1 MNWSI
6 YRVNI
11 HMRVCMCNCNL
22 EHEHIEYA
30 LKIANSIWACEHAG
44 LTWWLSGKESTC
56 SAGDADLIPG
66 LEDSPGEGNGNPLRY
81 SCLGN
86 PMGRASWQ
94 ATVHEVTKQSDTTE
108 QLNNMN
114 ILQLASPY
122 EPVPLASM
130 RKAWSARATSISAAA
145 ALPLPNLLPYPGV
158 STDSNGL
165 RVSPEIYKLS
175 ATVKGNYI
183 LLLLLQLL
191 HLSEIALLSISF
203 FFLNL
208 LLCLFNVFPLIT
220 IPTHIHPTI
229 PLTGY
234 YIFLCLKKFRHIP

>member
-11 HMRVCMCNCNL
+11 HMCVCMCNCNL

-66 LEDSPGEGNGNPLRY
+66 LEDSPGEGNGNPLQY

-86 PMGRASWQ
+86 PMGRSSWQ

-145 ALPLPNLLPYPGV
+145 ALPLPNTSISRCQHRLQWPQSQPWNLQAFCNCERKLYFIALASAVTFKWNSFAFHFFLLP
-158 STDSNGL
+158 
-165 RVSPEIYKLS
+165 KF
-175 ATVKGNYI
+175 
-183 LLLLLQLL
+183 
-191 HLSEIALLSISF
+191 IA
-203 FFLNL
+203 
-208 LLCLFNVFPLIT
+208 VFI
-220 IPTHIHPTI
+220 
-229 PLTGY
+229 
-234 YIFLCLKKFRHIP
+234 